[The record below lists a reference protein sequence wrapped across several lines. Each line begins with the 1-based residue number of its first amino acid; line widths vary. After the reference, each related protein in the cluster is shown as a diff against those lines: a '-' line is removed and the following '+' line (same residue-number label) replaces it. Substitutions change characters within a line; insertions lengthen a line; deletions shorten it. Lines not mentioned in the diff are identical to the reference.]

1 MRYTPLMPFLAHR
14 EGRWLVMDAPFEC
27 EYTYRGRTRTRR
39 LHMRFRWNGASV
51 PPSLHWWQDPYA
63 EWVLAA
69 SAWHDEAYHRCD
81 IPRLEADGL
90 FRAAL
95 YHDARRL
102 YPVVATGGWR
112 LRYERF
118 RLARKLRQA
127 RIMYAAVRTFGA
139 AFWGR

>member
-1 MRYTPLMPFLAHR
+1 MRYTPLTPFLAHR
-14 EGRWLVMDAPFEC
+14 EGRWLVLDAPFDC

-39 LHMRFRWNGASV
+39 LHERFRWNGNSV
-51 PPSLHWWQDPYA
+51 PDLLHWWSDPFQDWTR
-63 EWVLAA
+63 EG
-69 SAWHDEAYHRCD
+69 SALHDDAYHRCD
-81 IPRLEADGL
+81 IPRLEADRL

-102 YPVVATGGWR
+102 YPVVATGG
-112 LRYERF
+112 LRRWIERR

-139 AFWGR
+139 AFWGK